1 METALLTAF
10 ISATTALVVMFLT
23 QWITVREDEIKFR
36 REKAEELAKE
46 LHAILE
52 GIYKIADAN
61 VFTSDPNEAT
71 TIRTQAQLVR
81 RMTGSPELVIKLYFP
96 LLERYWAD
104 HDKSIAT
111 LTDFVFNNVGNQ
123 TADCTSFAPSVRA
136 VFTTHDVVVKAIV
149 VDYPQLTKGWFHTLQ
164 CNSNC
169 CR

>member
-23 QWITVREDEIKFR
+23 QWISIRKDEIKFR

-46 LHAILE
+46 LQTILE
-52 GIYKIADAN
+52 GVYKIADAN
-61 VFTSDPNEAT
+61 VFTNDPNEAN

-96 LLERYWAD
+96 LLERYWSD

-111 LTDFVFNNVGNQ
+111 LTDFVFNNVGIQN
-123 TADCTSFAPSVRA
+123 ADFTSFAPSVRG
-136 VFTTHDVVVKAIV
+136 VFTTHDVVMKAIV
-149 VDYPQLTKGWFHTLQ
+149 VDYPQLTKGWFHSIRCQ
-164 CNSNC
+164 SDC